1 MVCIAYFT
9 QFTHS
14 LTQLLYSIC
23 DNVQNDTFVAKI
35 VNMSLTNNFMAI
47 FASDE
52 RLPSSAT
59 LVGGIL

>member
-14 LTQLLYSIC
+14 VTLIKLQIC
-23 DNVQNDTFVAKI
+23 DYVQNDTFVAKI
-35 VNMSLTNNFMAI
+35 ANMHLTKNFMAI